1 MRRSCH
7 GTVPILVLFRRCTF
21 SQVLE
26 SNFNPSPIFGPLL
39 HPYEGLLSSCF
50 SLLFHNKLQQT
61 SHTHSYIS
69 NFLILYSYQVTTMR
83 IIFNY
88 CFIFAPCICNSY
100 FSNRYILNDPFSD
113 DRILNVTIHNG
124 YISNC
129 YFERPIF
136 QQLYFGHYS
145 QRLVF
150 PTASIQTATFLTS
163 IYGCTPGSHTKPFS
177 LVLLK

>member
-1 MRRSCH
+1 MKH
-7 GTVPILVLFRRCTF
+7 QGWVAQHATK
-21 SQVLE
+21 
-26 SNFNPSPIFGPLL
+26 SNSYPPPTFGPLS
-39 HPYEGLLSSCF
+39 HPYESLSFYF
-50 SLLFHNKLQQT
+50 SLIFHNKLQQT

-88 CFIFAPCICNSY
+88 CFIFASCICNSY

-113 DRILNVTIHNG
+113 DRILDVTIHNG
-124 YISNC
+124 YISDR
-129 YFERPIF
+129 YFERPVF
-136 QQLYFGHYS
+136 QQLHFGHYS

-150 PTASIQTATFLTS
+150 STASIQAATFLTS
-163 IYGCTPGSHTKPFS
+163 IYGCIPGSHTKPFS

>member
-1 MRRSCH
+1 VEQNSPKHSLNC
-7 GTVPILVLFRRCTF
+7 VIIPNPPLTF
-21 SQVLE
+21 D
-26 SNFNPSPIFGPLL
+26 LL
-39 HPYEGLLSSCF
+39 SHPYESLSFYF
-50 SLLFHNKLQQT
+50 SLLFHNELQQT

-88 CFIFAPCICNSY
+88 CFIFAPCIFNSY

-136 QQLYFGHYS
+136 QRLYFGHYS